1 MEETLPSTVTLDATS
16 APFTVTETSTK
27 SSPLFK
33 KVTSISPPSPIA
45 KAPLGE
51 LPVSK
56 GVGSG
61 SITDTNGD
69 RYSPLIGLDPLAG
82 ASPSSEGRLQATA
95 MLSPPPPSLVKIS
108 MK

>member
-33 KVTSISPPSPIA
+33 KVTSMSPPSPIGE
-45 KAPLGE
+45 APVGE
-51 LPVSK
+51 LPVNR

-61 SITDTNGD
+61 SIAEVNGD
-69 RYSPLIGLDPLAG
+69 KYSPEIGSEP
-82 ASPSSEGRLQATA
+82 ASASIPSSDGRLQATA
-95 MLSPPPPSLVKIS
+95 ILSPPPPSLAKHSI
-108 MK
+108 K